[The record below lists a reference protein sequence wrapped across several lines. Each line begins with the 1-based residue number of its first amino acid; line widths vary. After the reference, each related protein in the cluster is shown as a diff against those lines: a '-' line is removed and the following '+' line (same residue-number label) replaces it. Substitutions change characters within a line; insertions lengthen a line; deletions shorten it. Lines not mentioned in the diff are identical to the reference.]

1 MPKVPI
7 TLSVAALFV
16 MLLAPVVSAQEEP
29 SAPPAENRLYAMG
42 SSNVNRID
50 EWLNAF
56 LEMNGMEGKCA
67 RISLAGAPMHWVW
80 QVREERKPNPET
92 YLRTEHFD
100 VLYMVASTVW
110 IQRQQEVPPCVG
122 FARAAIAGNPNVRVH
137 IQERKYIEPYEDG
150 LRYCYFWPEN
160 PDPELTI
167 EFLFRP
173 HYLKT
178 IHDMAS
184 QLKRKVYVTPAGSCI
199 EAVKKLAETGKL
211 EGYTDR
217 LCVYQS
223 RENQHL
229 SPFGHYVHA
238 SAVWASVYRRDPRRL
253 PNAVYRYGG
262 AQLMVELT
270 EHDAELVNQ
279 TVYDIVRNTP
289 FSGWYVNE
297 PSTYEEY
304 MAALW
309 EEVKNFETFDGVE
322 GDQEDEKPQDHDG
335 TYVGTNGLEWTYKG
349 GWGTGESHLTISG
362 STLMLSSGSGEAR
375 PVLSATFPKG
385 ISWLT
390 FQYRGRYNLPGPA
403 DTYKYR
409 LEVVAG
415 GKTIA
420 VLDKIV
426 EKMKEHRVGA
436 QEYACLIEDIDLPP
450 GGELKFVSTGNDA
463 VRIDNIRWKDYDAGS
478 EEKGS
483 SVNSGDK

>member
-1 MPKVPI
+1 MLRVSIP
-7 TLSVAALFV
+7 LSVAVFLV
-16 MLLAPVVSAQEEP
+16 IVLTLVVSAAEDP
-29 SAPPAENRLYAMG
+29 SAPPAGNRLYAMG

-56 LEMNGMEGKCA
+56 LEMNNVKGTCA
-67 RISLAGAPMHWVW
+67 RISLAGAPMHWIW
-80 QVREERKPNPET
+80 QVRQERNPNPET
-92 YLRTEHFD
+92 YLQTNHFD
-100 VLYMVASTVW
+100 ILYMVASTVW
-110 IQRQQEVPPCVG
+110 IQRQQEVPPCVA
-122 FARAAIAGNPNVRVH
+122 FAKAALEGNPNARIH
-137 IQERKYIEPYEDG
+137 IQERKYIEPYADG

-160 PDPELTI
+160 KDPELTM

-184 QLKRKVYVTPAGSCI
+184 QLKRKVYLTPAGSCI
-199 EAVKKLAETGKL
+199 EAVKRLAGAGKL
-211 EGYTDR
+211 DGYKDR

-238 SAVWASVYRRDPRRL
+238 AAVWASVYRRDPRQL
-253 PNAVYRYGG
+253 PSAVYQYGG
-262 AQLMVELT
+262 AKLLVELT
-270 EHDAELVNQ
+270 EHDADLVNQ
-279 TVYDIVRNTP
+279 TVYSIVRNTP
-289 FSGWYVNE
+289 FSGWYVKE

-309 EEVKNFETFDGVE
+309 EEVRNFETFDNVE
-322 GDQEDEKPQDHDG
+322 ASQDGEGPHDG
-335 TYVGTNGLEWTYKG
+335 SYVGTNGLKWTYDG
-349 GWGTGESHLTISG
+349 GWGTKRSDLAISG
-362 STLMLSSGSGEAR
+362 STLMLGSSRDGIS
-375 PVLSATFPKG
+375 PVLSATFPNG
-385 ISWLT
+385 VSWLT

-426 EKMKEHRVGA
+426 EKAKKHRVGA
-436 QEYACLIEDIDLPP
+436 QEYACLLEGIEVLP
-450 GGELKFVSTGNDA
+450 GGELKFVSTGTDA
-463 VRIDNIRWKDYDAGS
+463 VRIDNIRWKDYSAGAR
-478 EEKGS
+478 EKVP
-483 SVNSGDK
+483 SVGMSD

>member
-1 MPKVPI
+1 MPKLLI
-7 TLSVAALFV
+7 TLCAAALCV
-16 MLLAPVVSAQEEP
+16 TLLACVMSAREEP
-29 SAPPAENRLYAMG
+29 SAPPAGNRLYAMG

-56 LEMNGMEGKCA
+56 LEMKGEEAKCA
-67 RISLAGAPMHWVW
+67 RISLAGAPMDWIWH
-80 QVREERKPNPET
+80 VREERDPNPET
-92 YLRTEHFD
+92 YLRTNHFD
-100 VLYMVASTVW
+100 ILYMVASTVW
-110 IQRQQEVPPCVG
+110 IQRQQEVPPCIA
-122 FARAAIAGNPNVRVH
+122 FARAAIEGNPNVRIH

-160 PDPELTI
+160 QDPELTI
-167 EFLFRP
+167 KYLFRP

-199 EAVKKLAETGKL
+199 EAVKRLAETGKL
-211 EGYTDR
+211 DGYKDR

-238 SAVWASVYRRDPRRL
+238 SAVWASVYRRDPREL

-262 AQLMVELT
+262 AELMVELT
-270 EHDAELVNQ
+270 KHDADLVNQ

-289 FSGWYVNE
+289 FSGWYVHE
-297 PSTYEEY
+297 PPTYEGY
-304 MAALW
+304 MAALGDA
-309 EEVKNFETFDGVE
+309 VRNFETFDGVE
-322 GDQEDEKPQDHDG
+322 ASQDDGKPHNG
-335 TYVGTNGLEWTYKG
+335 TYVGASGIEWTYRD
-349 GWGTGESHLTISG
+349 GWGTTASHLAISG
-362 STLMLSSGSGEAR
+362 STLMLGPSSGGNR
-375 PVLSATFPKG
+375 PVLSATFPRG

-409 LEVVAG
+409 LEVVAD

-426 EKMKEHRVGA
+426 PKMKKHRVGA
-436 QEYACLIEDIDLPP
+436 QEYACLIEDIALPP
-450 GGELKFVSTGNDA
+450 GGKLKFVSTGTDA
-463 VRIDNIRWKDYDAGS
+463 VRIDNVRWKDYEVGA
-478 EEKGS
+478 EE
-483 SVNSGDK
+483 NARP